1 MAQAPRLDFESYVA
15 KRKGERSGGGIETTG
30 HEYTYTFD
38 RQSRVAFENTRPVAM
53 AVEASVRLF
62 KTVGTHQLLGSAV
75 KVSERQFPRIYRS
88 FGYEQLGPMQR
99 DFSIVLEEHGLD
111 LDRALQGV
119 AVQPDYSMTEHAR
132 DLAGAL
138 RWNVIGA
145 LRRRNGQAAQTP
157 VSSGPLSQ

>member
-1 MAQAPRLDFESYVA
+1 VPFLDLA
-15 KRKGERSGGGIETTG
+15 L
-30 HEYTYTFD
+30 
-38 RQSRVAFENTRPVAM
+38 
-53 AVEASVRLF
+53 VRLAMRLPIELKLRDGQDKWILRHAF
-62 KTVGTHQLLGSAV
+62 ADILPAYVRQRPKNPLSHSSGLH
-75 KVSERQFPRIYRS
+75 ERVRLYRSQFPRIYRS

-145 LRRRNGQAAQTP
+145 LRRRNGPAAQTP
-157 VSSGPLSQ
+157 VSSGPRSQ